1 MYENETIN
9 DILTRRSVRKYA
21 DKPVPE
27 KDIELLVKSAIYA
40 PSANNK
46 QLWHFT
52 VIADDDTIEKMNVL
66 VKEGMDE
73 LGIEKDDAFHVFHHA
88 PLVIVLSSSLIG
100 FSELNA
106 GCAVENI
113 AIAAK
118 SLGLDTCIIGQTRYM
133 YQGKDPVDIN
143 KLLKIPE
150 GYEHDVSITVGYAKG
165 DYPEAKPRR
174 KNIVDYIR

>member
-1 MYENETIN
+1 MNDNETLKH
-9 DILTRRSVRKYA
+9 ILTRRSVRNYK
-21 DKPVPE
+21 DTPVPDDAVE
-27 KDIELLVKSAIYA
+27 ALVKSAIYA

-46 QLWHFT
+46 QQWHFS
-52 VIADDDTIEKMNVL
+52 VISEPETIEQMNIW

-73 LGIEKDDAFHVFHHA
+73 LGIEKDEDFHVFYHA
-88 PLVIVLSSSLIG
+88 PLVIVLSSSLVG

-143 KLLKIPE
+143 RALKIPE
-150 GYEHDVSITVGYAKG
+150 GYEHDVSICVGYAEG
-165 DYPEAKPRR
+165 NAPDAKPRR